1 MCLFLEAPV
10 AFINEDVVPDLTLMN
25 YPLTFIGMSFGDQVW
40 MEIIGQNISSCGS
53 LTKSN
58 IFGCCQFIESGKVT
72 VSEHGKKKRIRD
84 KYIDTKA

>member
-40 MEIIGQNISSCGS
+40 MEIIGQNISS
-53 LTKSN
+53 
-58 IFGCCQFIESGKVT
+58 
-72 VSEHGKKKRIRD
+72 
-84 KYIDTKA
+84 